1 MSEKDLALPG
11 LEALLEPVNARP
23 GDVDMTDGKK
33 YTAEHIFKSHPNVF
47 KAAARLLFVNGLSER
62 SVAAAL
68 MLSVNTVRAIRN
80 MAIESNG
87 RGDSA
92 AAVFFIKSKAAS
104 ARKLLQL
111 KALEVIQDR
120 LENDEEVKNFD
131 VNTLL
136 TVIKTVDT
144 LDGDAK
150 DSKISAAANEP
161 EVVDVE
167 IFDSVLNGL
176 DEEKNPR
183 ATDSVA
189 DSAAD
194 GGFSGGPGADRDEVG
209 VPRGSVPV

>member
-1 MSEKDLALPG
+1 MADDLALPG

-23 GDVDMTDGKK
+23 GDIDMTNGKK
-33 YTAEHIFKSHPNVF
+33 YTAEHIFRSHPNVF
-47 KAAARLLFVNGLSER
+47 KSAARLLFVNGLSER

-92 AAVFFIKSKAAS
+92 AAAFFIKSKAAS

-111 KALEVIQDR
+111 RALEVLQDR
-120 LENDEEVKNFD
+120 LENDEELKEIDINS
-131 VNTLL
+131 LL
-136 TVIKTVDT
+136 SVIKTVDT
-144 LDGDAK
+144 LDAEVK
-150 DSKISAAANEP
+150 NSKISAAGNEP

-176 DEEKNPR
+176 SAEKNPR
-183 ATDSVA
+183 GEGFAGDQA
-189 DSAAD
+189 DCPGVGDAD
-194 GGFSGGPGADRDEVG
+194 QRENEGENCSTRSEK
-209 VPRGSVPV
+209 

>member
-1 MSEKDLALPG
+1 MADDLALPG

-23 GDVDMTDGKK
+23 ADFDMTDGKK

-68 MLSVNTVRAIRN
+68 MLSVNTVRVIRN

-92 AAVFFIKSKAAS
+92 AAAFFIKSKASS

-111 KALEVIQDR
+111 KALEVLQDR
-120 LENDEEVKNFD
+120 LENDEELKEIDINS
-131 VNTLL
+131 LL
-136 TVIKTVDT
+136 SVIKTVDT
-144 LDGDAK
+144 LDAEVK
-150 DSKISAAANEP
+150 NQKISAVGNEP

-176 DEEKNPR
+176 SAEKNPR
-183 ATDSVA
+183 GEGFA
-189 DSAAD
+189 DDRAD
-194 GGFSGGPGADRDEVG
+194 DPGVGDADQRENEG
-209 VPRGSVPV
+209 ENCSTRSEK